1 MKRIMTVLALAA
13 FAATPA
19 AAQWLGMPVWN
30 SPKGGTGLAI
40 SGDYA
45 SSKTDAGGGSALL
58 AFLAA
63 AGDGSALGAR
73 ASVGIGPLSLTAGL
87 ASYDSDV
94 ATDKITS
101 FGATAGFRVI
111 GGSLLPIA
119 VNLQAGVGR
128 TGDIKLPPIDTLA
141 VTTLTGSVGVAV
153 SVPTP
158 GISIEPYVSLGIRRY
173 SASGTSESTFGW
185 VLGANVGLGMLG
197 LHVAYDS
204 ESLGGGATRGIFGI
218 GAHFALK
225 APMGM

>member
-13 FAATPA
+13 FAVTPA
-19 AAQWLGMPVWN
+19 AAQWRGMPVWN
-30 SPKGGTGLAI
+30 SPKGGTGVTI

-45 SSKTDAGGGSALL
+45 SNN
-58 AFLAA
+58 AA
-63 AGDGSALGAR
+63 AGGGSALGAR
-73 ASVGIGPLSLTAGL
+73 AGLGIGPLSLTAGL

-94 ATDKITS
+94 ATNKITS

-119 VNLQAGVGR
+119 VNLQAGIGR
-128 TGDIKLPPIDTLA
+128 TGDIKTPIDTA
-141 VTTLTGSVGVAV
+141 AITTLTGSVGVAL

-173 SASGTSESTFGW
+173 SASGTSSSNFGW

-197 LHVAYDS
+197 LHIAYDS
-204 ESLGGGATRGIFGI
+204 ESFGGGVTGGILGI
-218 GAHFALK
+218 GAHFSLK
-225 APMGM
+225 APIGM